1 MSPPRESRHATR
13 AREDVFD
20 RRESRPASNRRE
32 SGRPTPPR
40 AGPPARW
47 VTSAPLCRQEAGCRG
62 FEIVLFRAAVGV
74 GTVVDAGP
82 GSGWSEVPVCG
93 CEPAALD

>member
-1 MSPPRESRHATR
+1 MVGDRGTQRTR
-13 AREDVFD
+13 GLGAIR
-20 RRESRPASNRRE
+20 ASQ
-32 SGRPTPPR
+32 TC
-40 AGPPARW
+40 

-62 FEIVLFRAAVGV
+62 FEIVLFRAAVRV